1 MNPIV
6 FLLIIITISSYII
19 ICSWKDILS
28 SKENFENSED
38 IMMRLSKSV
47 RDAEVEETND
57 EESENQTDTSGNA
70 IKRFKTIDTS
80 EIYENILK
88 SEDLVIDKPGPN
100 ETPKFEI
107 LDQIVKDD
115 GNIFRSVQFE
125 NNEREIL
132 PAPKAET
139 VDFKNRYSKNYVEIP
154 MQERSLNLQMDRHK
168 HNGKIDLEDPI
179 SDAYLPYYD
188 SKNDYD
194 IKPIEQNNIE
204 YEIISLYKNV
214 LDRNPTPSEL
224 YKHTKMFIAKEVD
237 IDILRVNLV
246 NSIEYRRNT
255 KMQSND
261 VSSDMEY
268 GIAKQDLIQHIA
280 KLYFLELGKE
290 VQRGMLMPL
299 KDIWV
304 YLQGNEFLFRA
315 FLIHDNYPLFEKD
328 VMEMK
333 LLTKAGLSNLID
345 RYYILY
351 DLKLKANDIQRDDV
365 LKRRGSTMNIEV
377 EPDEKKDIINF
388 QSVQTDEDNG
398 FNRLVGKIED
408 ETAKLDISKKINYST
423 IENIKGLQ
431 NAKNKIINTL
441 DKAYSLV

>member
-19 ICSWKDILS
+19 ICSWKNILS
-28 SKENFENSED
+28 SKENFENSQD

-47 RDAEVEETND
+47 RDADVEQTND
-57 EESENQTDTSGNA
+57 EEQENQTDSSGNT

-88 SEDLVIDKPGPN
+88 SEDLVIDKPKPN

-115 GNIFRSVQFE
+115 KNIFRSVQFK
-125 NNEREIL
+125 NNERETL
-132 PAPKAET
+132 PKAETT

-168 HNGKIDLEDPI
+168 HNGKIDIEDPI

-188 SKNDYD
+188 NTNDYD

-204 YEIISLYKNV
+204 YQIISLYKSV

-224 YKHTKMFIAKEVD
+224 HKHTKMFIANEVD
-237 IDILRVNLV
+237 IDILRVNLM

-290 VQRGMLMPL
+290 VSRGMLMPL
-299 KDIWV
+299 KDIWI

-315 FLIHDNYPLFEKD
+315 FLIHDNYPMFEKD
-328 VMEMK
+328 VIDMK
-333 LLTKAGLSNLID
+333 LLTKAGLSKLID

-351 DLKLKANDIQRDDV
+351 DLKLKAHDIQREDV
-365 LKRRGSTMNIEV
+365 LKRRGSVMNIEV
-377 EPDEKKDIINF
+377 EPNEKKDIINF
-388 QSVQTDEDNG
+388 QSVETDKDNG
-398 FNRLVGKIED
+398 FNRLVQKIED
-408 ETAKLDISKKINYST
+408 ESAKLDISHKINYNT
-423 IENIKGLQ
+423 IENLKGLRD
-431 NAKNKIINTL
+431 AKNKIINTL

>member
-19 ICSWKDILS
+19 ICSWKNILS
-28 SKENFENSED
+28 SKENFENSQD
-38 IMMRLSKSV
+38 IIMKLSKSV
-47 RDAEVEETND
+47 RDAEVEPTNGD
-57 EESENQTDTSGNA
+57 ESENQTDSSGNA
-70 IKRFKTIDTS
+70 IKNFKTINTS
-80 EIYENILK
+80 AIYEDILK
-88 SEDLVIDKPGPN
+88 SEDLVINKPGPN
-100 ETPKFEI
+100 DTPKFEI

-115 GNIFRSVQFE
+115 DNIFRSVQFE

-132 PAPKAET
+132 PTPKPEA
-139 VDFKNRYSKNYVEIP
+139 VDYKNRYNKNFVEIP

-188 SKNDYD
+188 STKDYD

-204 YEIISLYKNV
+204 YQIISLYKSV

-224 YKHTKMFIAKEVD
+224 YKHTKMFMAKEVD
-237 IDILRVNLV
+237 IDILRINLV

-255 KMQSND
+255 KLQSND

-268 GIAKQDLIQHIA
+268 GIAKEDLIQYIA
-280 KLYFLELGKE
+280 KLYFIELGKE
-290 VQRGMLMPL
+290 VHRGMLMPL

-315 FLIHDNYPLFEKD
+315 FLIHDNYPMFEKD
-328 VMEMK
+328 VMDMK
-333 LLTKAGLSNLID
+333 LLTKEGLSKLID

-365 LKRRGSTMNIEV
+365 LKRRGSVMNINV
-377 EPDEKKDIINF
+377 EPDEKKNIINF
-388 QSVQTDEDNG
+388 QSVQTDEENS
-398 FNRLVGKIED
+398 FNRLVNKIQD
-408 ETAKLDISKKINYST
+408 ETSKLDISNKINYDT
-423 IENIKGLQ
+423 IESLKRLK
-431 NAKNKIINTL
+431 NAKSKIINTL
-441 DKAYSLV
+441 DKAYSSV